1 MKRMIKQYWNIFNY
15 LKLKIYFIGM
25 IEKICCMRCNKY
37 RKLKNPKKSN
47 ILDKTLVFSIIF
59 KDSSIDEK
67 IFQ

>member
-1 MKRMIKQYWNIFNY
+1 
-15 LKLKIYFIGM
+15 M

>member
-1 MKRMIKQYWNIFNY
+1 
-15 LKLKIYFIGM
+15 M

-37 RKLKNPKKSN
+37 RKLKNTKKSN